1 MLFRIDRFMYLSL
14 AIQEIVS
21 KATCES
27 NKDTNKQTNMSMCP
41 KLSPTQTQSLVQP
54 ITLEEV
60 MNAISHSPNGKA
72 PGPDGIPSEFYKHF
86 SDTLAIPL
94 TRMFNEILLVGKC
107 APISWSQSKCVLI
120 PKKKTGLENLANWRP
135 ITLENC
141 DLKVF
146 SRILANRTQEILD
159 KIIGNEQTGFVAG
172 RRIHHSALNI
182 DTVLN
187 SRQKGAYLL
196 SLDWS
201 KAYDKVNHKWLS
213 YCLHTFG
220 FPVEYIRT
228 IEDLFYTR
236 NAAVAV
242 DNNEEVF

>member
-1 MLFRIDRFMYLSL
+1 
-14 AIQEIVS
+14 
-21 KATCES
+21 
-27 NKDTNKQTNMSMCP
+27 
-41 KLSPTQTQSLVQP
+41 
-54 ITLEEV
+54 
-60 MNAISHSPNGKA
+60 
-72 PGPDGIPSEFYKHF
+72 
-86 SDTLAIPL
+86 
-94 TRMFNEILLVGKC
+94 MFNEILLTGKC

-159 KIIGNEQTGFVAG
+159 IIIGNEQTGFVAG

-201 KAYDKVNHKWLS
+201 TAYDKVNHKWLS
-213 YCLHTFG
+213 YFLHTFD
-220 FPVEYIRT
+220 FLVEYIR
-228 IEDLFYTR
+228 IIDDIFSWII
-236 NAAVAV
+236 VSVDV
-242 DNNEEVF
+242 DNNAEVLHVKHGVPQ